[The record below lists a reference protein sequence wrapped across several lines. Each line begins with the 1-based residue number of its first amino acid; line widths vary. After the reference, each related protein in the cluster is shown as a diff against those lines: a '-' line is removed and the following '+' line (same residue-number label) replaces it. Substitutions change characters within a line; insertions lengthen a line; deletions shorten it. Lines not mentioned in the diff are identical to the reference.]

1 MHLIVTRSFPPEVGG
16 MQNLMWGLA
25 NSLSKHKLIKVF
37 ADDYDR
43 CSEFDKKLSYTI
55 ERVSGP
61 KFIRK
66 YRKAYLVNDF
76 IKENS
81 KIECIITDHW
91 KSLELIKTSKKKIC
105 LIHSKEINHP
115 KNSLIHKRIIKVLN
129 DAHFIVANSEYTKNL
144 AIENGVSNKNIIVI
158 NPGGYPSSPI
168 ENKRIKDAE
177 ILLKGKNPRL
187 ITVSRYDKRKN
198 HEKIIMALRNLKQ
211 IYPNIIY
218 ISVGYGEEEE
228 NIRKLV
234 NELGL
239 ENHVIFQKNIS
250 QELKNALIS
259 KSDLF
264 VMPSII
270 HKNSVEGFGI
280 AYVEAAQYGVPSIG
294 GKDGGAA
301 DAIKDKETGII
312 CDGNNLDDIYS
323 SIETVLKN
331 NLSKEMGNK
340 AKEFAKKFEW
350 DNIVQQ
356 YLKIL

>member
-158 NPGGYPSSPI
+158 NPGVYPAPPI
-168 ENKRIKDAE
+168 ENKIIKDTE
-177 ILLKGKNPRL
+177 ILLK
-187 ITVSRYDKRKN
+187 
-198 HEKIIMALRNLKQ
+198 
-211 IYPNIIY
+211 
-218 ISVGYGEEEE
+218 
-228 NIRKLV
+228 
-234 NELGL
+234 
-239 ENHVIFQKNIS
+239 
-250 QELKNALIS
+250 
-259 KSDLF
+259 
-264 VMPSII
+264 
-270 HKNSVEGFGI
+270 
-280 AYVEAAQYGVPSIG
+280 
-294 GKDGGAA
+294 
-301 DAIKDKETGII
+301 
-312 CDGNNLDDIYS
+312 
-323 SIETVLKN
+323 
-331 NLSKEMGNK
+331 
-340 AKEFAKKFEW
+340 
-350 DNIVQQ
+350 
-356 YLKIL
+356 